1 MSNQKKSLSP
11 KSLFFIGLG
20 IFIVRLFVLAS
31 LLPKETAFYLLL
43 NLLDVTVVIFWIA
56 AIVTA
61 IKNRSRKSASK
72 TTTVPTNSSSTAIRD
87 LDDYAGTLLY
97 MSAASAEKLRQSNNL
112 TDDQGSQLMMQI
124 IGFCLIVFARQA
136 NDSSVPSQKTKAFME
151 DALRIIAQRAGT
163 DNEEEAYRAYKSL
176 TSEILNKYGDL
187 PLKSDSG
194 KQGGTLLWEYGKHMS
209 DTMGKNKDLE
219 AVMNN
224 VSVITSVS
232 NAIDIKELVKSLR

>member
-1 MSNQKKSLSP
+1 MSKHKKNLSA

-20 IFIVRLFVLAS
+20 VFVVRLFVLAP
-31 LLPKETAFYLLL
+31 LLPKETAYYTLL
-43 NLLDVTVVIFWIA
+43 NLLDVSVVIFWIA
-56 AIVTA
+56 AIVA
-61 IKNRSRKSASK
+61 AVKNRSRKASRN
-72 TTTVPTNSSSTAIRD
+72 TTTHKNSSNTAIKD

-97 MSAASAEKLRQSNNL
+97 MSAASAEKLRQTNSL
-112 TDDQGSQLMMQI
+112 TDDQASQLMMQI

-163 DNEEEAYRAYKSL
+163 DNEEEAYKAYKSV
-176 TSEILNKYGDL
+176 TSELLNKYGDL

-209 DTMGKNKDLE
+209 ETMGKGKDLE
-219 AVMNN
+219 VVMNN

-232 NAIDIKELVKSLR
+232 NAIDIKDLVESLR

>member
-1 MSNQKKSLSP
+1 MSKHKKNLSA

-20 IFIVRLFVLAS
+20 IFIVRLFIFAP
-31 LLPKETAFYLLL
+31 LLPKETAYNLLL
-43 NLLDVTVVIFWIA
+43 NLLDVSVVIFWIA

-61 IKNRSRKSASK
+61 IKNHSRKTSSNAP
-72 TTTVPTNSSSTAIRD
+72 TPTNSSSTAIRD

-97 MSAASAEKLRQSNNL
+97 MSATSAEKLRQSNTL
-112 TDDQGSQLMMQI
+112 TDDQASQLMMQI
-124 IGFCLIVFARQA
+124 IGFCLIIFARQA

-163 DNEEEAYRAYKSL
+163 DNEEEAYKAYK
-176 TSEILNKYGDL
+176 TNVSELLNKYGDL
-187 PLKSDSG
+187 PLKNDSG

-209 DTMGKNKDLE
+209 ETMGKTKDLE

-232 NAIDIKELVKSLR
+232 NAIDIKGLIDSLG